1 VSKFLLDANLSPKTA
16 VFLSES
22 FGLDA
27 VHQRDVL
34 PDSPKD
40 EEIIALA
47 KREGRIIITF
57 DKGFGERYYHLER
70 GQLGIIIL
78 RLRNQ
83 RRLAVEQTL
92 TRFFQEQASGIAL
105 DTSLV
110 TIEGATVR
118 VTIPA

>member
-1 VSKFLLDANLSPKTA
+1 MSKFLLDANLSPKTA

-34 PDSPKD
+34 PGSPKD

-47 KREGRIIITF
+47 KREGR
-57 DKGFGERYYHLER
+57 
-70 GQLGIIIL
+70 IIL

-92 TRFFQEQASGIAL
+92 TRFFQEQAPGIAL

-118 VTIPA
+118 VTTPE